1 MPDKFQ
7 IPKFTSEA
15 EEAEWWFDHRQ
26 ELAHAFQG
34 AADQGRLHTG
44 SAARIARER
53 AATAGS
59 TPTTTI
65 RLDPDDISRAR
76 KLAAK
81 RGLRYQTY
89 LKMLLHEALKSE
101 ETKLAS

>member
-7 IPKFTSEA
+7 IPKFTTEA
-15 EEAEWWFDHRQ
+15 EEAQWWFDHRQ
-26 ELAHAFQG
+26 ELAQAFQET
-34 AADQGRLHTG
+34 ADKGQMHTG
-44 SAARIARER
+44 SVARGARER
-53 AATAGS
+53 AVTAGS

-76 KLAAK
+76 TLAAK